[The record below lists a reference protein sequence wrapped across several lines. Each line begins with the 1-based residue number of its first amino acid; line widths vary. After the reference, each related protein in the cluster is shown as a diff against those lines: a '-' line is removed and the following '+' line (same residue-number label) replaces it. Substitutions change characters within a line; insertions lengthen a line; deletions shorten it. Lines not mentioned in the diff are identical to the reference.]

1 MAMTQLLSEPDAAQA
16 LGVSPRTLRK
26 LRAEGKIRYVAV
38 TARSIKYRQKDLEAF
53 TEARATVAQPGNET
67 KPPAPKRT
75 GARAGT
81 VVPFTQRHR
90 AR

>member
-1 MAMTQLLSEPDAAQA
+1 MTPLLTEPDAAQA

-38 TARSIKYRQKDLEAF
+38 TARRIRYRQQDLDAF
-53 TEARATVAQPGNET
+53 TEARSTVAQPTGVP